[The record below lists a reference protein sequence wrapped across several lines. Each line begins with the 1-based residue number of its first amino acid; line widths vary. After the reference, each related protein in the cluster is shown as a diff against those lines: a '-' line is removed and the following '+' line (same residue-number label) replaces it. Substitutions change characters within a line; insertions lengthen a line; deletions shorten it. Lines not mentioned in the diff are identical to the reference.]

1 MGELGKARGVAVV
14 MHAAYNLRLLV

>member
-1 MGELGKARGVAVV
+1 MGELGKIRGAAVV

>member
-1 MGELGKARGVAVV
+1 MGELGKTRGAAVV